1 MKPIALAAL
10 VITAGLV
17 SGASGATVGTTGV
30 LAGTTQISF
39 GCPGPVSLAG
49 PKCNPWHDFPSA
61 RFSVARRSADGTP
74 VPGTAVVVTSNANA
88 TFRMRFGVGSYLVT
102 PLPQHNT
109 HGGPRLTLRVRAG
122 AVTTALVRF
131 VGYPRMA

>member
-1 MKPIALAAL
+1 MKAIALAA
-10 VITAGLV
+10 VVAAAGLAT
-17 SGASGATVGTTGV
+17 GASGAAVGTTGI
-30 LAGTTQISF
+30 LSGTTQISF
-39 GCPGPVSLAG
+39 GCPGPVSLTG
-49 PKCNPWHDFPSA
+49 PACNPWHDFPSA
-61 RFSVARRSADGTP
+61 RFSISRRSTTGTP
-74 VPGTAVVVTSNANA
+74 VPGTAVVVTSNAQA
-88 TFRMRFGVGSYLVT
+88 KFRVRLGVGTYLVT